1 MVMTKA
7 NRKKVGVAFGSG
19 GIRGVAHIG
28 VIKALLENNIPID
41 MVAGSS
47 VGAWVAAHYA
57 IFQDLPELENKTVG
71 HAKDKLMAMIEPTF
85 GGGFIRGQKIQKLLE
100 TWFKKKSFKDIKIPL
115 TIVTTDMVTGR
126 EADFNQGDLVTLVRA
141 SMAIPTMFKPVE
153 YQQYQLADGG
163 LVNPVPDDVV
173 RKMGADIV
181 IAVNLD
187 NFEVA
192 INKKTTFNS
201 LAGISARSIQI
212 MRHNLAKYSIK
223 NSDIIIEPITDTVG
237 LVGFKSFFD
246 DNHKNNMVTEGYN
259 RTLEIIPSLK
269 KLL

>member
-1 MVMTKA
+1 MTRVK
-7 NRKKVGVAFGSG
+7 RKKIGIAFGSG
-19 GIRGVAHIG
+19 GIRGVAHVG
-28 VIKALLENNIPID
+28 VIKALLEHDIPID

-57 IFQDLPELENKTVG
+57 LFQDLPELENKTIG
-71 HAKDKLMAMIEPTF
+71 HAKDKLMAMIEPTL
-85 GGGFIRGQKIQKLLE
+85 GGGFIKGQKIHILLE
-100 TWFKKKSFKDIKIPL
+100 SWFKKMSFNDVKIPL
-115 TIVTTDMVTGR
+115 SIVTTDLVTGN
-126 EADFNQGDLVTLVRA
+126 EVVFDQGDLITVVRA
-141 SMAIPTMFKPVE
+141 SMAIPTMFKPVD
-153 YQQYQLADGG
+153 YKHYQLADGG

-187 NFEVA
+187 NFEMA
-192 INKKTTFNS
+192 ISKKTVLNS

-223 NSDIIIEPITDTVG
+223 NADFIVEPLSEIVG

-246 DNHKNNMVTEGYN
+246 DKHKNNMVAEGYN
-259 RTLEIIPSLK
+259 KTLEIIPKLK
-269 KLL
+269 KRL